1 MQDARHV
8 RSYGTTRQ
16 SQIYQ
21 EGVKGQRPSL
31 PVSLEA
37 LEQKAKEILPPEAF
51 DYVAGGAGSEDTM
64 RANRDAF
71 RRWRIV
77 PRVLRDLAQRDLSV
91 QLLGTPLPAPVL
103 LAPIGLQSVVH
114 PEAELA
120 VARAAASLEIPV
132 ILSTVS
138 SNTLEAVAPA
148 MNGVPHWFQLYWP
161 NDPGLAASLVSRAER
176 AGYGAIVITLD
187 VPLLGWRERDLQHAY
202 LPFLRGVGSANYFSD
217 PVFRNSLSQT
227 PEEDPEAAIRHWMSL
242 IAHPSL
248 TWDDLA
254 SLREQTRLPLLLK
267 GILHPEDAARAVER
281 GMDGVIVSNH
291 GGRQVDGAVAALDAL
306 PPVVEAVQ
314 GRVPVLFDSGI
325 RRAADAV
332 KAMALGAQAVLLGR
346 PYVWGLALAGEQG
359 VRTVLLNFLADLEVT
374 LALSGCTSCAQL
386 GRSVLQRDGAA
397 TGA

>member
-1 MQDARHV
+1 MRDARHV

-21 EGVKGQRPSL
+21 EGVKGQRPVL

-37 LEQKAKEILPPEAF
+37 LEQRAREILPPEAF

-91 QLLGTPLPAPVL
+91 QLLGTTLPAPVL

-138 SNTLEAVAPA
+138 SNTLEKVAQA
-148 MNGVPHWFQLYWP
+148 MNDVPHWFQLYWP

-202 LPFLRGVGSANYFSD
+202 LPFLRGEGSANYFSD
-217 PVFRNSLSQT
+217 PVFRKALSKS

-254 SLREQTRLPLLLK
+254 FLREQTRLPLLLK
-267 GILHPEDAARAVER
+267 GILHPEDAARAVTR

-306 PPVVEAVQ
+306 PHVVETVQ

-325 RRAADAV
+325 RRGADAV

-359 VRTVLLNFLADLEVT
+359 VQMVLLNFLADLEVT

-386 GRSVLQRDGAA
+386 GPSVLQRDGAA

>member
-1 MQDARHV
+1 MQDARHI

-21 EGVKGQRPSL
+21 EGVKGQRPVL
-31 PVSLEA
+31 PVSVED
-37 LEQKAKEILPPEAF
+37 LEQKAREILPPEAF

-91 QLLGTPLPAPVL
+91 QLLDTPLPAPVL

-138 SNTLEAVAPA
+138 SNTLEAVAQA

-202 LPFLRGVGSANYFSD
+202 LPFLKGEGSANYFSD
-217 PVFRNSLSQT
+217 PVFRESLPQT

-267 GILHPEDAARAVER
+267 GILHPEDAARAVTC

-306 PPVVEAVQ
+306 PQVVEAVQ

-325 RRAADAV
+325 RRGADAV

-386 GRSVLQRDGAA
+386 GPSVLQRDGAA